1 MLNNEPVRSVPK
13 PVKKEKEKVRY
24 KPKKKAKREKNPLK
38 SEVYKGRTIP
48 SKKERGRIKP
58 EEYRKTIE
66 RHGCQC
72 FFCGATHS
80 LECHHVMP
88 KGFSRNKSGK
98 GVWRNLRFLCASC
111 HRGEDGVHR
120 NKEKMERLQAEH
132 ERLYGEWF
140 WCDVYDLYKLNLIPN
155 TTKEA
160 YEKYFEERMS

>member
-1 MLNNEPVRSVPK
+1 MLNEWNPCPK
-13 PVKKEKEKVRY
+13 PTRVDKKLKPYMKKR
-24 KPKKKAKREKNPLK
+24 PKKTKKTNPLK
-38 SEVYKGRTIP
+38 QEIYKGRTIP
-48 SKKERGRIKP
+48 TKQQRGKITTAQYNEAARQ
-58 EEYRKTIE
+58 
-66 RHGCQC
+66 HGEFC

-111 HRGEDGVHR
+111 HRGEDGVHQ
-120 NKEKMERLQAEH
+120 NKDKMEQLQAEH
-132 ERLYGEWF
+132 ERLYGQWF